1 MKEGGGEGRK
11 RVSLHS
17 SPPPARSFTRTNFGV
32 VFDSRSSFFASKPNG
47 KLATQ
52 VIVTANAQLSE
63 IYGAVYSLGLQCFS
77 KVFRVLFRV
86 KTEAFETDSNNNI
99 DTDSQNEFKTKIS
112 IETIVTIIMP

>member
-1 MKEGGGEGRK
+1 M
-11 RVSLHS
+11 
-17 SPPPARSFTRTNFGV
+17 

-52 VIVTANAQLSE
+52 AIVTANAQLSSD

-77 KVFRVLFRV
+77 KVCRVLFSV
-86 KTEAFETDSNNNI
+86 KTEAFETDSNNNT

-112 IETIVTIIMP
+112 IETILTIIMP